1 MSLIY
6 PWVLILVPIYLL
18 CVVYCKPQRQTIYF
32 SNTRLLAQITK
43 SKNIWHEIL
52 KFMIVLSMVIA
63 LGSPVQKHDIK
74 FDSTKGYEISLVFDI
89 SGSMLQSN
97 KFEISKQIV
106 SEFIISRKN
115 DAIALSIFADFAYIA
130 SPLTYDTKAVANLL
144 KYLEVGVAGKRKTA
158 LYEAIFLSSDLFK
171 KSKSKNKI
179 AILLTDGYDTAKSV
193 PLEVAIEKAKDM
205 DIKIYTVG
213 IGDEYDYDG
222 VVLDNIATQTGGKFF
237 QANSKEKLKEI
248 YNTIDKLE
256 KSKIQT
262 NRYIKYNYYYIYF
275 ILLAFVASLILMM
288 TRR

>member
-1 MSLIY
+1 MSLLY

-18 CVVYCKPQRQTIYF
+18 CVVFCKPQRQTIYF

-52 KFMIVLSMVIA
+52 KFVITLSMVIA

-74 FDSTKGYEISLVFDI
+74 FDSTKGYEISLLFDI
-89 SGSMLQSN
+89 SGSMKKAN

-106 SEFIISRKN
+106 KEFVQTRKN

-144 KYLEVGVAGKRKTA
+144 EYLEVGVAGKRKTA

-213 IGDEYDYDG
+213 IGDEYDYDSA
-222 VVLDNIATQTGGKFF
+222 VLDQIATQTGGKFF

-248 YNTIDKLE
+248 YDTIGKLE

-262 NRYIKYNYYYIYF
+262 NKYIKYNYYYIYF
-275 ILLAFVASLILMM
+275 VLLAFVASLILMM

>member
-1 MSLIY
+1 MSLLY

-18 CVVYCKPQRQTIYF
+18 CVVYCKPQRQMIYF

-52 KFMIVLSMVIA
+52 KLVIVLSMVIA

-106 SEFIISRKN
+106 SEFINSRKN

-213 IGDEYDYDG
+213 IGDEYDYDSA
-222 VVLDNIATQTGGKFF
+222 VLDQIATQTGGKFF

-248 YNTIDKLE
+248 YDTIGKLE

-262 NRYIKYNYYYIYF
+262 NKYIKYNYYYIYF
-275 ILLAFVASLILMM
+275 VLLAFIASLILMM